1 MLDYDEAPKP
11 NKINRARLVA
21 TLLEVAGVVLALGAT
36 LWAVARFW
44 ELGQAGDPIAPP
56 STQPAAGALN
66 APYGV
71 MDFISVVAV
80 LTAGWA
86 GGVMFWGLAELVRRL
101 EALPG
106 LIVARRGGVT
116 WPAPA
121 TASAAPD
128 EHHLEGMT
136 ALLRELR
143 DISLLD
149 DAQRAKRLEAQG
161 RALAADLEREVPAL
175 LREHRWREA
184 RRRVQD
190 ARERFPTLAQ
200 FEALERQIETMRAQV
215 EAHDIESAERQ
226 INDLAALHA
235 WERAADVVR
244 ELLARHPDSQ
254 KANALAARVRQQ
266 YDKTQAEQRT
276 RLMAQAQD
284 AVRARDWSTAL
295 AAANTIIQ
303 RYPRSP
309 EAEALRL
316 QLPTL
321 QENVEIQTRQRAEAR
336 IRELVKQGRFDVAL
350 HSAHELIDR
359 YPNSPQAE
367 ALRGQLAKL
376 HQRAIA
382 MGPR

>member
-1 MLDYDEAPKP
+1 
-11 NKINRARLVA
+11 
-21 TLLEVAGVVLALGAT
+21 
-36 LWAVARFW
+36 
-44 ELGQAGDPIAPP
+44 
-56 STQPAAGALN
+56 
-66 APYGV
+66 
-71 MDFISVVAV
+71 
-80 LTAGWA
+80 
-86 GGVMFWGLAELVRRL
+86 MFWGLAELVRRL
-101 EALPG
+101 ETLPG
-106 LIVARRGGVT
+106 LIAARRGGVT
-116 WPAPA
+116 WPAPT
-121 TASAAPD
+121 TAPAALD
-128 EHHLEGMT
+128 EQHLEGIT

-149 DAQRAKRLEAQG
+149 DTQRAKRLEAQG

-190 ARERFPTLAQ
+190 ARVRFPTLAQ

-350 HSAHELIDR
+350 QSAHELIDR